1 MMEVRI
7 PSPSSTP
14 SSCCTIYSLLKHL
27 VHRSTALVIE
37 ERSLYVD
44 MDPAI
49 GTRTLPLAQ
58 VLGNFQMGC
67 CGPEPREIEQ
77 GAVFSSKNERA

>member
-1 MMEVRI
+1 
-7 PSPSSTP
+7 
-14 SSCCTIYSLLKHL
+14 
-27 VHRSTALVIE
+27 LVIE

-77 GAVFSSKNERA
+77 GAVFSSKNEEHRKYLVISEKMMGTSSTTVRIFRFRL